1 MILTVLLQRSQWEE
15 NGQEMSHNGTIF
27 PPQSVR
33 RLGQKII
40 KWEDILYIYFTKCA
54 KKID

>member
-1 MILTVLLQRSQWEE
+1 MILTVLLQPSQWEE

-40 KWEDILYIYFTKCA
+40 KMGRYPLLHIISVQ
-54 KKID
+54 KID